1 MFKILSYNGMNNSE
15 QHLTKKPII
24 KTDENQMKFKRKYTY
39 LTLTI
44 MATLLLYACGSKTTK
59 RTENKGE
66 IANEVKSTE
75 KVTFSYS
82 EVTGIGIDPKY
93 NRRDPSDI
101 IKVGNK
107 YYIWYT
113 RMDKPIRSGYWGTI
127 WYATSEDEGHTWKE
141 QGMALGLGDE
151 GTFDNHSVFTP
162 NILAYKGKY
171 YMYYTGVQ
179 PTPGNLDKKFEGNS
193 TTDFTGIGV
202 AVADSLDGPFKRLP
216 NNLVIAHSDLS
227 SDFDSYRV
235 DDASLLV
242 RDGKIWLYYKGRC
255 IEHGKD
261 GPKHTQMGV
270 AMASQPEGPF
280 QKYSKPLIE
289 KGHEV
294 LIWNQK
300 GGIASLASLSK
311 SIHWAKDG
319 LNFTTLE
326 ENLIDIPM
334 APGLYRP
341 HLENGNKANKIPG
354 WGISMM
360 QSDGEAHLLRFEINN
375 MAF

>member
-1 MFKILSYNGMNNSE
+1 MKVNFKRTYIFLSIVVISMVFVSACGNKP
-15 QHLTKKPII
+15 TKKIETNNESAQLVAP
-24 KTDENQMKFKRKYTY
+24 
-39 LTLTI
+39 
-44 MATLLLYACGSKTTK
+44 TK
-59 RTENKGE
+59 
-66 IANEVKSTE
+66 
-75 KVTFSYS
+75 KVSFSYS
-82 EVTGIGIDPKY
+82 EIEGIGKDPVY

-113 RMDKPIRSGYWGTI
+113 RMDKPVRSGYWGTI

-141 QGMALGLGDE
+141 QGMALGLGEE
-151 GTFDNHSVFTP
+151 GAFDSRSVFTP

-171 YMYYTGVQ
+171 YLYYTGVQ
-179 PTPGNLDKKFEGNS
+179 PTPGNPEKKFEGNS

-202 AVADSLDGPFKRLP
+202 AVADSPDGPFKRTE
-216 NNLVIAHSDLS
+216 NNIVIAHSEVA

-255 IEHGKD
+255 IEHGKE
-261 GPKHTQMGV
+261 GAKHTQMGV
-270 AMASQPEGPF
+270 AMASKPEGPF

-294 LIWNQK
+294 LIWNQN
-300 GGIASLASLSK
+300 GGVASLASLSK

-319 LNFTTLE
+319 LNFNPIE
-326 ENLIDIPM
+326 ENLTTIPM

-341 HLENGNKANKIPG
+341 HLENGNKTSKIPG
-354 WGISMM
+354 WGICMR
-360 QSDGEAHLLRFEINN
+360 QSDGEAHLFRYEINN
-375 MAF
+375 MQF